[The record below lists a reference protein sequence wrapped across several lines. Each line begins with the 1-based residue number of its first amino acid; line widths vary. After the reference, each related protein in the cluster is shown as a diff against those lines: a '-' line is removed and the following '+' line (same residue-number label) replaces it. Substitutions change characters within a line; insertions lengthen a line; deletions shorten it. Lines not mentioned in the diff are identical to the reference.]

1 MTCRPPAA
9 ENPASLPETC
19 PRQPGVLALLA
30 DQKRMQP
37 LLQHLQALGM
47 QVDTA
52 NDLAAARTLF
62 FGNGGHDALVVGPDV
77 QPGLAQR
84 VLQSLRAIDPELP
97 MATFGPPLGAAAM
110 PAHSAM
116 LAAFHP
122 SSRAGTG
129 ALVRFLRALRLR

>member
-1 MTCRPPAA
+1 M
-9 ENPASLPETC
+9 LPLV
-19 PRQPGVLALLA
+19 R
-30 DQKRMQP
+30 
-37 LLQHLQALGM
+37 HLQSLGM

-52 NDLAAARTLF
+52 SDLGAARTLF
-62 FGNGGHDALVVGPDV
+62 FGSGGHDALVVAPDV

-122 SSRAGTG
+122 ASRAGTG